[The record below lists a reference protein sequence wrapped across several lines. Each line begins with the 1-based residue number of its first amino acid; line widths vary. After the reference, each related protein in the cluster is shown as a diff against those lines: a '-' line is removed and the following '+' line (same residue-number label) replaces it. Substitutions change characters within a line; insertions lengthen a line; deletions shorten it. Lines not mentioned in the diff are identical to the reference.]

1 MQTALDQITQ
11 LVSGYVPNLLGALA
25 ILVVGWVVALIVSV
39 IVRGVLRRTTVDNR
53 LSRWIAGE
61 EAAKAIPVEEWIA
74 KGVFYLVML
83 FVLVAFF
90 QALGLTLITEPL
102 NRLLTEVFDFAPRLL
117 GAGILLLVAWIVAT
131 FCKLV
136 IKRVLGAARLEER
149 LGDQAGLEAESR
161 LPLTKPIA
169 DGVYWLVFLLFLPA
183 VLGALALEGLLE
195 PVQGMFSKALGFL
208 PNIFTAGLILA
219 IGWFIAR
226 VVERIVTN
234 LLAAVGTNRL
244 SERVGLAPALGKRQ
258 LSGVLGMVVYVL
270 ILIPILTAALNAL
283 GLEAITEP
291 ASNMLNT
298 ILTAFP
304 SIFAAALI
312 VGIAY
317 VVGRVVMGLISNLLT
332 AVGFDTLLDRMGLVK
347 ERAEGKPTPSGI
359 VASLALVAIM
369 FFAIMEA
376 FRQLTFVVLAD
387 LMAQFAVFAGH
398 IILGLVIFALGLYLA
413 NLASKTIQA
422 SGTTQAGWLALTA
435 RLSILALAGAMALGE
450 IGVAKEIITLAF
462 GLLFG
467 AIAVAVAIAF
477 GLGGREVAASQLEAW
492 MSSMQSKKS

>member
-1 MQTALDQITQ
+1 MQTALEQITL
-11 LVSGYVPNLLGALA
+11 LVSGYVPNLLGALV

-102 NRLLTEVFDFAPRLL
+102 NRLLTQVFDFAPRLL
-117 GAGILLLVAWIVAT
+117 GAGILLLVAWGVAT

-136 IKRVLGAARLEER
+136 IKRVLGAAKLEER
-149 LGDQAGLEAESR
+149 LGDQAGLEAEGR
-161 LPLTKPIA
+161 LPLAKPIA

-234 LLAAVGTNRL
+234 LLASVGTNRL

-317 VVGRVVMGLISNLLT
+317 VVGRVVTGLIGNLLT
-332 AVGFDTLLDRMGLVK
+332 AVGFDTLLGRMGLVK
-347 ERAEGKPTPSGI
+347 ERAEGKPAPSGI
-359 VASLALVAIM
+359 VASLVAIM

-376 FRQLTFVVLAD
+376 FRQLDFVVLAD

-398 IILGLVIFALGLYLA
+398 IILGLIIFALGLYLA

-435 RLSILALAGAMALGE
+435 RLAILALAGAMALAE

-462 GLLFG
+462 GLVFG

-477 GLGGREVAASQLEAW
+477 GLGGRQVAAGQLEAW
-492 MSSMQSKKS
+492 VSSMQSGKS